1 MPAHRRRPVV
11 RALLVGVAS
20 ALGLAVL
27 VSGCVGASATGT
39 SAASPVSCVPSALNV
54 SAALAGAR
62 VTVSPAPDTRDA
74 SRATQISFLGG
85 VGNTDLKLSHI
96 VVVGS
101 RSGAHVGR
109 LLAYSQGDGASFVPT
124 RPFTAGEF
132 VTVHAVLSEAG
143 KTTPLAWSFTVA
155 IPDDPGSADVTEST
169 RPSSA
174 PVPSPKEFQS
184 FYSRPELRPPDLTV
198 SSKAQTATGD
208 LFLAPY
214 SGVGQY
220 GPMIL
225 DEHGNLVWF
234 KPLSPAGTRAADFRV
249 QQYEGKPVLTWWQD
263 PLIANGSRTAGE
275 VIANSAYQTLAV
287 VRAGNGYQPDL
298 HEFQITPQD
307 TAWITVYDAIGC
319 DLASVGGPKDGA
331 VADTLLQEIDLKT
344 GLVMYEWHSLDHVPL
359 RYSYASGAHASR
371 QEPYD
376 YFHINSIDTEQN
388 GDLLVSARNT
398 WAAYDIDPKTG
409 QLRWELGGKH
419 SSFKL
424 GSGAATAWQHDARQ
438 QPDGAITFFDNGAF
452 PTVHPQSRAI
462 ELALDPATMTATLVR
477 SYEHENP
484 LVAGSQGN
492 VQALPNGDWM
502 VGWGQAGYLSEI
514 NSTGQVL
521 FNAHLP
527 PDWESYRT
535 YTLPWTGQPAEPP
548 AVAVVP
554 PSLSSASG
562 RPGGTGGAGGSGG
575 EPVVYATWNGATA
588 VASWRV
594 LVGSSPRTL
603 VPQATAPKTGF
614 ETALAISVP
623 ASGPYYVAVQALD
636 SAGAVI
642 GVSATVK

>member
-1 MPAHRRRPVV
+1 V

-39 SAASPVSCVPSALNV
+39 STASPASCVPSALNV
-54 SAALAGAR
+54 SAALAGAP

-74 SRATQISFLGG
+74 SRATQISFLG
-85 VGNTDLKLSHI
+85 VAASELSHI
-96 VVVGS
+96 VVAGS
-101 RSGAHVGR
+101 RSGAHPGR

-143 KTTPLAWSFTVA
+143 KTTPFAWSFTVA
-155 IPDDPGSADVTEST
+155 VADDPGSASVTEST
-169 RPSSA
+169 HPSSA
-174 PVPSPKEFQS
+174 PAPAPKEFQS
-184 FYSRPELRPPDLTV
+184 FYSRPELRPPDVTV
-198 SSKAQTATGD
+198 SAKAQTATGGD

-214 SGVGQY
+214 SGIGQY

-263 PLIANGSRTAGE
+263 PLIADGSKTAGE
-275 VIANSAYQTLAV
+275 VIANSAYQTIAV
-287 VRAGNGYQPDL
+287 IRAGNGYQPDL

-307 TAWITVYDAIGC
+307 TAWITVYDAIDC
-319 DLASVGGPKDGA
+319 NLSSVGGPKDGA

-359 RYSYASGAHASR
+359 RYSYASAAHASR

-409 QLRWELGGKH
+409 QLRWELGGRH

-424 GSGAATAWQHDARQ
+424 GPGAATAWQHDARQ
-438 QPDGAITFFDNGAF
+438 QPNGAITFFDNGAF
-452 PTVHPQSRAI
+452 PRVHPQSRAI

-492 VQALPNGDWM
+492 VQALPGGDWM

-514 NSTGQVL
+514 NPAGQVL

-535 YTLPWTGQPAEPP
+535 YALPWTGQPAEPP

-554 PSLSSASG
+554 SSPSGGSSGS
-562 RPGGTGGAGGSGG
+562 GGAGGG
-575 EPVVYATWNGATA
+575 PVVYASWNGATE

-594 LVGSSPRTL
+594 LVGSSPTTL
-603 VPQATAPKTGF
+603 APLAAAPKTGF
-614 ETALAISVP
+614 ETALAISAP
-623 ASGPYYVAVQALD
+623 AGGPYYVAVQALD
-636 SAGAVI
+636 GAGAVI